1 MSISP
6 LPAQQKY
13 LGAKGLI
20 ALITLLSAF
29 VPLSTDL
36 YLPALPGM
44 GDYFGAPIEQINLT
58 LTVFFIFYSVG
69 SLVWGPLC
77 DRYGRKPVLLVGLTV
92 YSAASAMCALAW
104 SAGVL
109 IIFRALQAAGG
120 SAAGAVATAIV
131 KDVYSGRKRE
141 SVLALVQSMGMIAPM
156 VAPMIGAMLLTLVS
170 WRGVFFALT
179 AIGVVALLAAL
190 TMEETIQARSTGML
204 LASFARLGK
213 VLQNRAF
220 TMLMLLFS
228 LGSISG
234 MAYVAS
240 STYIFQ
246 DGFGLSSQAYSF
258 YFAMNAIGLVSGPM
272 LYMRI
277 SRRIHPESI
286 IRTCFM
292 VSMTS
297 GILLILVGRFQPW
310 IFFLCLL
317 PSSIAGSCMR
327 PPATNLMLEQHK
339 SDTGSMASVMSCTGM
354 LFGSL
359 GMTLISLPWGSPV
372 IALGALTLLT
382 ASLSLFSWP
391 FVIKRAQRPPNM
403 RRLEPLEA
411 AK

>member
-6 LPAQQKY
+6 LPSQQKY

-58 LTVFFIFYSVG
+58 LSVFFIFYSLG

-92 YSAASAMCALAW
+92 YGIASAMCALAW
-104 SAGVL
+104 SAGAL
-109 IIFRALQAAGG
+109 IIFRAFQAAGG

-141 SVLALVQSMGMIAPM
+141 SVLALVQTMGMIAPM
-156 VAPMIGAMLLTLVS
+156 VAPMIGALLLTLVS
-170 WRGVFFALT
+170 WRGVFAALT

-190 TMEETIQARSTGML
+190 AMEETIQARSTGML

-213 VLQNRAF
+213 VLQNRSF
-220 TMLMLLFS
+220 TLLMLLFS

-240 STYIFQ
+240 STFIYQ
-246 DGFGLSSQAYSF
+246 EGFGLSSQAYSY
-258 YFAMNAIGLVSGPM
+258 YFALNAIGLMSGPM
-272 LYMRI
+272 LYMRL
-277 SRRIHPESI
+277 SRRFHPEAI

-297 GILLILVGRFQPW
+297 GILLVLVGRFQPW

-359 GMTLISLPWGSPV
+359 GMTLISMPWGNPV
-372 IALGALTLLT
+372 IALGTLILLT
-382 ASLSLFSWP
+382 ASLSLAAWP
-391 FVIKRAQRPPNM
+391 FVIKRAQIPPNM
-403 RRLEPLEA
+403 RTLGPLEA

>member
-240 STYIFQ
+240 STYIYQ